1 MAEASCSLRRR
12 YSSASFSAWSPK
24 LHGTTAPT
32 TGWRGVMEKASGS
45 PNPEKFPFTPGLRF
59 PVFEALSHI
68 AGHCQAA
75 LAPAVVTNEV
85 VALGLFQEAE
95 LSRILAA
102 NLSALARTV
111 RLVVPGADERC
122 LQLKPYEVI
131 CLKLG
136 DQK

>member
-1 MAEASCSLRRR
+1 
-12 YSSASFSAWSPK
+12 
-24 LHGTTAPT
+24 
-32 TGWRGVMEKASGS
+32 GVVEKASGS
-45 PNPEKFPFTPGLRF
+45 PNPERFPSTPGLRF

-68 AGHCQAA
+68 AGHRQAA

-85 VALGLFQEAE
+85 VALGLFHGAE

-102 NLSALARTV
+102 NLTRWARAV
-111 RLVVPGADERC
+111 RLVVPGVYENR

-136 DQK
+136 DEIKK